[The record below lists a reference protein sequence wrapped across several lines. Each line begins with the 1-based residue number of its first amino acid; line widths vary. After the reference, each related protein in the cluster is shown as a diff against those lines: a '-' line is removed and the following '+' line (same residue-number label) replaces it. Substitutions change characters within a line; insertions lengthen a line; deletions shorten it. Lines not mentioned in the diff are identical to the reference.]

1 MNDRVK
7 RLRIFAGPNGSGKS
21 TLYKYLIQIK
31 AFNSY
36 YHINPDLIAKDLS
49 VSLNLDNWPIDFSSD
64 ELINYLKLSP
74 FQTLVDYNIS
84 DLLIFKER
92 RISLKD
98 PSFNDSYLAAAV
110 SDFLRYKMI
119 QSNSSFS
126 FESVFSHDSK
136 IKEIEIAKKANFKI
150 YFYFITTSDSSINFQ
165 RIKNRVETGGHD
177 VPKDKINDRYY
188 RTMNN
193 LFAAFKLSD
202 RAYLFDNTS
211 EKLNNSFIFFVEKN
225 GKNIYLSNSDSV
237 PQWFDEYLLR
247 KLLYANNRTP
257 KKRNN

>member
-1 MNDRVK
+1 MNNRVK

-21 TLYKYLIQIK
+21 TLYKYLTQIN

-49 VSLNLDNWPIDFSSD
+49 VSFNLDNWPIEFSSN
-64 ELINYLKLSP
+64 ELISYLKLSP

-84 DLLIFKER
+84 DLLNFKDR

-98 PSFNDSYLAAAV
+98 PTFNDSYLAAAI

-119 QSNSSFS
+119 QSDSSFS

-150 YFYFITTSDSSINFQ
+150 YFYFISTSDPLINYQ

-177 VPKDKINDRYY
+177 VPREKINDRYY

-193 LFAAFKLSD
+193 LYNAFKLSD

-211 EKLNNSFIFFVEKN
+211 EKTNNSFNFFVEKSE
-225 GKNIYLSNSDSV
+225 KNIYLSNTNSI
-237 PQWFDEYLLR
+237 PQWFDEFILK
-247 KLLYANNRTP
+247 KL
-257 KKRNN
+257 

>member
-1 MNDRVK
+1 MSNRVK

-21 TLYKYLIQIK
+21 TLYKYLTQIN

-49 VSLNLDNWPIDFSSD
+49 VSLNLDNWPIDFSFN

-74 FQTLVDYNIS
+74 FQTMVDYNIA
-84 DLLIFKER
+84 DLLNSKDR

-98 PSFNDSYLAAAV
+98 PAFNDNYLAAAI

-119 QSNSSFS
+119 QSDSSFS

-136 IKEIEIAKKANFKI
+136 IKEIEIAKKENFKI
-150 YFYFITTSDSSINFQ
+150 YFYFISTSDPLINSQ

-177 VPKDKINDRYY
+177 VPNEKINDRYY

-193 LFAAFKLSD
+193 LYAAFKLSD

-211 EKLNNSFIFFVEKN
+211 EKSNNSFNFFVEKN
-225 GKNIYLSNSDSV
+225 GDNIYLSNPNFV
-237 PQWFDEYLLR
+237 PQWFEEFVLK
-247 KLLYANNRTP
+247 KL
-257 KKRNN
+257 

>member
-1 MNDRVK
+1 MNNRVK

-21 TLYKYLIQIK
+21 TLYKYLTQIN

-49 VSLNLDNWPIDFSSD
+49 VSFNLDNWPIEFSSN
-64 ELINYLKLSP
+64 ELISYLKLSP

-84 DLLIFKER
+84 DLLNFKDR

-98 PSFNDSYLAAAV
+98 PTFNDSYLAAAI

-150 YFYFITTSDSSINFQ
+150 YFYFISTSDPLINYQ

-177 VPKDKINDRYY
+177 VPREKINDRYY

-193 LFAAFKLSD
+193 LYNAFKLSD

-211 EKLNNSFIFFVEKN
+211 EKTNNSFNFFVEKSE
-225 GKNIYLSNSDSV
+225 KNIYLSNTNSI
-237 PQWFDEYLLR
+237 PQWFDEFILK
-247 KLLYANNRTP
+247 KL
-257 KKRNN
+257 

>member
-1 MNDRVK
+1 MSNRGK

-21 TLYKYLIQIK
+21 TLYKYLTQIN

-49 VSLNLDNWPIDFSSD
+49 VSLNLDNWPIEFSSN
-64 ELINYLKLSP
+64 ELIGYLKLSP
-74 FQTLVDYNIS
+74 FQTLVDYDIA
-84 DLLIFKER
+84 DLLAFKDQC
-92 RISLKD
+92 ISLKD
-98 PSFNDSYLAAAV
+98 PAFNDSYLAAAI

-119 QSNSSFS
+119 QSDSSFS

-136 IKEIEIAKKANFKI
+136 IKEIEIAKKADFKI
-150 YFYFITTSDSSINFQ
+150 YFYFIATSDPLINYQ

-177 VPKDKINDRYY
+177 VPSEKIKDRYY

-193 LFAAFKLSD
+193 LYNAFKLSD

-211 EKLNNSFIFFVEKN
+211 EKTNNSFNFFVEKSEN
-225 GKNIYLSNSDSV
+225 NIHLSNSNSV
-237 PQWFDEYLLR
+237 PQWFDEFILK
-247 KLLYANNRTP
+247 KL
-257 KKRNN
+257 

>member
-1 MNDRVK
+1 MSSRVK

-21 TLYKYLIQIK
+21 TLYKYLTQIN

-49 VSLNLDNWPIDFSSD
+49 VSLNLDNWPIDFSSN
-64 ELINYLKLSP
+64 ELISYLKLSP
-74 FQTLVDYNIS
+74 FQTLVDYNIA
-84 DLLIFKER
+84 DLLHFKDH

-98 PSFNDSYLAAAV
+98 PSFNDSYLAAAI

-119 QSNSSFS
+119 QSDSSFS

-150 YFYFITTSDSSINFQ
+150 YFYFITTSDPSINFQ

-177 VPKDKINDRYY
+177 VPKEKINERYY

-193 LFAAFKLSD
+193 LYAAFKLSD

-211 EKLNNSFIFFVEKN
+211 EKSNDSFHLFVEKN
-225 GKNIYLSNSDSV
+225 ENNILSNSNLV
-237 PQWFDEYLLR
+237 PQWFDEFVLNWLT
-247 KLLYANNRTP
+247 K
-257 KKRNN
+257 